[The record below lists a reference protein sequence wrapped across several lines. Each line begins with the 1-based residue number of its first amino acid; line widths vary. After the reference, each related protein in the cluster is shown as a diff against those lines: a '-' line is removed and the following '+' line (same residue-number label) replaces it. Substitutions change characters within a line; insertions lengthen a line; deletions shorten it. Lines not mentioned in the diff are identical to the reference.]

1 MSPKEADPM
10 PELKIGDPAPEF
22 TLPDETG
29 NPVSLADFKGKRVV
43 LFFYPRDN
51 TPGCTA
57 QACGFRDEYSVIQDK
72 DAVVLGVSGQGAKSH
87 QKFKDKHSL
96 PFPLLSDE
104 DHDVSV
110 KYGVWGEKRFM
121 GMLITNRSHFVIGP
135 DGTLEDVQVGVSPGD
150 SVRLAVGKL
159 TG

>member
-1 MSPKEADPM
+1 MQT
-10 PELKIGDPAPEF
+10 LKVGDPAPKF
-22 TLPDETG
+22 TLPDENG
-29 NPVSLADFKGKRVV
+29 NPVSLADFRGKRVV

-57 QACGFRDEYSVIQDK
+57 QACGFRDEFAVIQDK
-72 DAVVLGVSGQGAKSH
+72 NAVVLGVSGQGAKSH
-87 QKFKDKHSL
+87 RSFKAKHSL

-104 DHDVSV
+104 DHAVSV

-135 DGTLEDVQVGVSPGD
+135 DGKLEDVQVGVGPKD
-150 SVRLAVGKL
+150 SVQLAVSTIGR
-159 TG
+159 

>member
-1 MSPKEADPM
+1 MAP
-10 PELKIGDPAPEF
+10 LKIGDQAPDF

-29 NPVSLADFKGKRVV
+29 SPVSLADYRGKRVV

-57 QACGFRDEYSVIQDK
+57 QACGFRDEFGVIQDK
-72 DAVVLGVSGQGAKSH
+72 NAIVLGVSGQGAKSH
-87 QKFKDKHSL
+87 QSFKSRHSL

-104 DHDVSV
+104 DHEVSK
-110 KYGVWGEKRFM
+110 KYGVWGDKRFL

-135 DGTLEDVQVGVSPGD
+135 DGKLEDVQIGVSPKD
-150 SVRLAVGKL
+150 SVLRAMQALD
-159 TG
+159 

>member
-1 MSPKEADPM
+1 MEQ
-10 PELKIGDPAPEF
+10 LKVGAPAPDF
-22 TLPDETG
+22 TLPDENG
-29 NPVSLADFKGKRVV
+29 NLVSLADFRGKRVV

-57 QACGFRDEYSVIQDK
+57 QACGFRDEFTVIQDK
-72 DAVVLGVSGQGAKSH
+72 NAVVLGVSGQGAKSH
-87 QKFKDKHSL
+87 RSFKAKHSL

-104 DHDVSV
+104 DHAVSV

-135 DGTLEDVQVGVSPGD
+135 DGKLEDVQVGVSPKD
-150 SVRLAVGKL
+150 SVQLAVSTIGR
-159 TG
+159 

>member
-1 MSPKEADPM
+1 MQT
-10 PELKIGDPAPEF
+10 LKVGDPAPKF
-22 TLPDETG
+22 TLPDENG
-29 NPVSLADFKGKRVV
+29 NPVSLADFRGKRVV

-57 QACGFRDEYSVIQDK
+57 QACGFRDEFTVIQDK
-72 DAVVLGVSGQGAKSH
+72 NAVVLGVSGQGAKSH
-87 QKFKDKHSL
+87 RSFKAKHSL

-104 DHDVSV
+104 DHAVSV

-135 DGTLEDVQVGVSPGD
+135 DGKLEDVQVGVSPKD
-150 SVRLAVGKL
+150 SVQLAVSTIGR
-159 TG
+159 